1 MPHSKTATGP
11 ASQVLDQILQ
21 EAAREDVSGLSEADI
36 RGLAQRLWDWVETV
50 PAGQRAVHVSVK
62 AEGASGTLQRSLLQV
77 TGPDMPFLVDSL
89 LGECAA
95 QGHEVKTLFHPVVT
109 MADGRMV
116 SVIQIHTALLT
127 PGEASVLEAG
137 ARATLADVERAVSD
151 HAAMRAR
158 MRAEMKRLSGLS
170 HIQSAE
176 RDESVSFLEWL
187 SRDHFVFLG
196 AREYDFETDAEGR
209 VVPAEPLM
217 VEGSNLG
224 ILRDENLNVLSRDSE
239 PLMLTREIGDFLQ
252 SPVPLIIAK
261 STLPSRVHRRVQC
274 DYIGVK
280 KYDAEGRVNG
290 EVRFLGLFTAEAY
303 DETARSIPFVRR
315 RVQKIMAASGA
326 APGGHTEKAL
336 ANLIETWPR
345 DELFQTR
352 STVLG
357 PMIMGALHL
366 IGRPRTRAFLRRDEF
381 DRFVTAL
388 VFVPRESYDTALRQ
402 RIGALLTQAYQGEL
416 KSFQPYFDSGPLARV
431 HFEIA
436 LHPNHP
442 EPDPALIEE
451 QIIELARTWD
461 QGFRDLLMGSDLSG
475 ADREGARAFVGA
487 FNAAYREAFPP
498 EEAMLDVTCMAE
510 LSAGMPIVA
519 RAYRLEADSPSKV
532 RVKIYARTG
541 SIALSRCVPVFE
553 NLGLFVDFETGYPVR
568 PLAKP
573 VADAPDV
580 YWVHAL
586 SMETADG
593 SALPL
598 EEIATEFEQAFLAVW
613 GGRAEND
620 GFNKLVLVAGASWRE
635 AALIR
640 ALSAYRRQSGL
651 DQPQEVQEAALSK
664 YPAVTRLI
672 LELFATRFDPQAH
685 PTLDA
690 RVAAQRGIAARFEDA
705 MKDVVSL
712 ADDIVLRRLYH
723 LVEATQ
729 RTNFYQAEDSGD
741 FRPFISFKVASRELA
756 DLPEPKPFREIFMH
770 SPQVE
775 GVHLRFGPV
784 ARGGLRWSD
793 RPSDYRTEV
802 LGLVKA
808 QQVKNAVIVPVGS
821 KGGFYPKQL
830 ADRSDRDAWFE
841 SGRDAYKQFITALL
855 GVTDNIIEGK
865 VVHPQRTVIWD
876 GEDPYLVVAADKG
889 TATFSDTANAIS
901 LEKGHWLGDAFAS
914 GGSAGYDHKKMGI
927 TARGAW
933 EAVKRHFREMGR
945 DIQTEPFSVIGVGDM
960 SGDVF
965 GNGMLLSPEIRLV
978 AAFNH
983 MHIFIDPDPADA
995 KKCLAERE
1003 RMFALPR
1010 STWADYNRD
1019 LISKGGGIFE
1029 RSAKSIPLTP
1039 EMKSLTGLGKD
1050 AATPD
1055 EIIHALLKAE
1065 ADLLWFG
1072 GIGTYVKAV
1081 HETNA
1086 DVGDRANDAVRVNG
1100 RDLKVKVIGEGAN
1113 LGMTQAARIEFALA
1127 GGRLNTDAID
1137 NSAGVDSSDHEVNIK
1152 ILAAEAIR
1160 LGALKEADRNMML
1173 AQMTDDVARLVL
1185 THNYDQ
1191 TNTLSL
1197 AEATATEDHEAL
1209 ERLMVYLEE
1218 RGVLNRAL
1226 EGLPSTQEMQA
1237 RGAEG
1242 RPLTRPEL
1250 AVLLAWSKIV
1260 LFDDIVASSLPD
1272 DPFFAKVLKG
1282 YFPSPID
1289 GFEEALANHRL
1300 RREIIA
1306 TIIAN
1311 RSLDLGG
1318 PVAVLRL
1325 RELTGA
1331 APADAI
1337 RGLEAA
1343 RAVLDIAGFR
1353 REIFALDAKVA
1364 ADLQTELH
1372 IEAVQAVSEAAA
1384 WFIRTLPDKS
1394 TGEAVSLTHGPL
1406 NELKAALATI
1416 QTAYPASRI
1425 ERSAR
1430 AFMKRGAPEALARWA
1445 AAMGYFAQGLV
1456 VTDLAAR
1463 TGTSVIEAGT
1473 TFYHVGD
1480 ALRLDRLRSSARE
1493 GLINAPYWDRVAGRR
1508 LISELVRLQASVS
1521 EEALGAGGAEAWLD
1535 ARSDGRKQ
1543 LLATLGALSKDRD
1556 WSFAKF
1562 ALSTDAVRQ
1571 FMGR

>member
-1 MPHSKTATGP
+1 MPRSTAAHGP

-21 EAAREDVSGLSEADI
+21 EAAREDVSGLSDADI
-36 RGLAQRLWDWVETV
+36 RSIAEHLWRCAEAVA
-50 PAGQRAVHVSVK
+50 AGERAVHAHVK
-62 AEGASGTLQRSLLQV
+62 FEGAEGILSRSVLEV
-77 TGPDMPFLVDSL
+77 IGPDMPFLVDSL

-95 QGHEVKTLFHPVVT
+95 QGHEIKTLFHPVVA

-116 SVIQIHTALLT
+116 SLIQIHTALLT
-127 PGEASVLEAG
+127 PDEARTLEAG
-137 ARATLADVERAVSD
+137 VRSALAEVERAVAD

-158 MRAEMKRLSGLS
+158 MRAEMKRISALH

-176 RDESVSFLEWL
+176 RDESVAFLEWL
-187 SRDHFVFLG
+187 SREHFVFLG
-196 AREYDFETDAEGR
+196 AREYDFETDAQGG
-209 VVPAEPLM
+209 VKPAEPLM

-224 ILRDENLNVLSRDSE
+224 ILRDEALNVLSRDSE
-239 PLMLTREIGDFLQ
+239 PLVLTREIGEFIQ

-261 STLPSRVHRRVQC
+261 STHTSRVHRRVPC

-280 KYDAEGRVNG
+280 KYDEDGRVNG

-303 DETARSIPFVRR
+303 DETARTIPFVRR
-315 RVQKIMAASGA
+315 RVQKIMSASGA

-366 IGRPRTRAFLRRDEF
+366 IGRPRTRVFLRRDEF

-388 VFVPRESYDTALRQ
+388 VFVPRESYDTSLRQ
-402 RIGALLTQAYQGEL
+402 RIAALLTEAYQGDL

-436 LHPNHP
+436 LHPDHP
-442 EPDPALIEE
+442 EPDPAEIERR
-451 QIIELARTWD
+451 IVDLARTWD
-461 QGFRDLLMGSDLSG
+461 QGFRDEFMKSHLTGEE
-475 ADREGARAFVGA
+475 REGARAFIGA

-498 EEAMLDVTCMAE
+498 QEAMMDVTCMAE
-510 LSAGMPIVA
+510 LSAGEPIVA
-519 RAYRLEADSPSKV
+519 RAYRHGADDASKV

-568 PLAKP
+568 PLTKP

-580 YWVHAL
+580 YWVHSL
-586 SMETADG
+586 SMKTADG
-593 SALPL
+593 SALDL
-598 EEIATEFEQAFLAVW
+598 DTIAHDFEQAFLAVW
-613 GGRAEND
+613 GGKAEND
-620 GFNKLVLVAGASWRE
+620 GFNKLVLVAGADWRE

-640 ALSAYRRQSGL
+640 ALAAYRRQSGME
-651 DQPQEVQEAALSK
+651 QPQEVQEAALAR
-664 YPAVTRLI
+664 YPAVTRL
-672 LELFATRFDPQAH
+672 LLDLFHARFDPDAH
-685 PTLDA
+685 KTLDA
-690 RVAAQRGIAARFEDA
+690 RRKAQAAIATRFNDA
-705 MKDVVSL
+705 MKDVAGL
-712 ADDIVLRRLYH
+712 ADDIVLRRLFY
-723 LVEATQ
+723 LVEAIQ
-729 RTNFYQAEDSGD
+729 RTNFYQEDSDTGAHRS
-741 FRPFISFKVASRELA
+741 FLSFKVACRELA
-756 DLPEPKPFREIFMH
+756 DLPEPKPFREIYTS
-770 SPQVE
+770 SPKVE

-830 ADRSDRDAWFE
+830 PERSDPAWFE
-841 SGRDAYKQFITALL
+841 TGRDAYREFITALL
-855 GVTDNIIEGK
+855 GVTDNIVHGK

-901 LEKGHWLGDAFAS
+901 IERGHWLGDAFAS

-945 DIQTEPFSVIGVGDM
+945 DIQTEPFTVIGVGDM

-983 MHIFIDPDPADA
+983 MHIFIDPDPKDS
-995 KKCLAERE
+995 KKCLAERQ
-1003 RMFALPR
+1003 RMFGLPR
-1010 STWADYNRD
+1010 SSWGDYD
-1019 LISKGGGIFE
+1019 AKLISKGGGVFP
-1029 RSAKSIPLTP
+1029 RSAKSIDLTP
-1039 EMKSLTGLGKD
+1039 EIKALTGLAKD
-1050 AATPD
+1050 AVTPD
-1055 EIIHALLKAE
+1055 ELINALLKAE
-1065 ADLLWFG
+1065 TDLLWFG
-1072 GIGTYVKAV
+1072 GIGTYVKAS

-1086 DVGDRANDAVRVNG
+1086 DAGDRANDAIRING
-1100 RDLKVKVIGEGAN
+1100 RDLKAKVIGEGAN
-1113 LGMTQAARIEFALA
+1113 LGMTQAGRIEFALA

-1160 LGALKEADRNMML
+1160 LGALQEGDRNAML

-1191 TNTLSL
+1191 TNTLTL
-1197 AEATATEDHEAL
+1197 AAATAGEDHEAL

-1218 RGVLNRAL
+1218 RGVLNRPL
-1226 EGLPSTQEMQA
+1226 EGLPSTQEMQT

-1260 LFDDIVASSLPD
+1260 LFDDIVASDIPD
-1272 DPFFAKVLKG
+1272 DEFFIEVLKG

-1289 GFEEALANHRL
+1289 GFGEALANHRL
-1300 RREIIA
+1300 RREIIG

-1318 PVAVLRL
+1318 PVAILRL

-1331 APADAI
+1331 APATVI
-1337 RGLEAA
+1337 RGVEAA

-1353 REIFALDAKVA
+1353 RAVFDLDTKVA
-1364 ADLQTELH
+1364 ADLQTELQL
-1372 IEAVQAVSEAAA
+1372 EAIQAVSEAAA
-1384 WFIRTLPDKS
+1384 WFIRTLPEK
-1394 TGEAVSLTHGPL
+1394 TVGEAVKLTRAPL
-1406 NELKAALATI
+1406 DELKAALGDI
-1416 QTAYPASRI
+1416 QTGYPASRI
-1425 ERSAR
+1425 ERATR
-1430 AFMKRGAPEALARWA
+1430 GFVKRGAPDALARWA
-1445 AAMGYFAQGLV
+1445 GAMSYFAQGLV

-1463 TGTSVIEAGT
+1463 KGSKIADAGAC
-1473 TFYHVGD
+1473 FYQIGD
-1480 ALRLDRLRSSARE
+1480 ALRLDRLRTSARE
-1493 GLINAPYWDRVAGRR
+1493 GLAGAPYWDRVAGRR

-1521 EEALGAGGAEAWLD
+1521 EEALVAGGAEAWLE
-1535 ARSDGRKQ
+1535 ARAEGRKQ
-1543 LLATLGALSKDRD
+1543 LLASLSTLSKDRE

>member
-1 MPHSKTATGP
+1 MTQSRAAHGP
-11 ASQVLDQILQ
+11 ADQVLDQVLQ
-21 EAAREDVSGLSEADI
+21 EAAREDVSGLSDADI
-36 RGLAQRLWDWVETV
+36 SALARRLWDWAEKV
-50 PAGQRAVHVSVK
+50 PAGQRAVQVLVK
-62 AEGASGTLQRSLLQV
+62 AEGADGPLPRSLLQV

-109 MADGRMV
+109 MEDGRMV
-116 SVIQIHTALLT
+116 SAIQVHTALLT
-127 PGEASVLEAG
+127 PGEASLLEAG
-137 ARATLADVERAVSD
+137 VRATMADVERAVSD

-158 MRAEMKRLSGLS
+158 MRAEMKRLSGLA
-170 HIQSAE
+170 HLQSAE
-176 RDESVSFLEWL
+176 RDEAVAFLEWL
-187 SRDHFVFLG
+187 SREHFVFLG

-209 VVPAEPLM
+209 VKPAEPLM

-239 PLMLTREIGDFLQ
+239 PLVLTRQIGDFLQ
-252 SPVPLIIAK
+252 SPVPLCIAK
-261 STLPSRVHRRVQC
+261 ASLPSRVHRRVQC

-345 DELFQTR
+345 DELLQTR

-402 RIGALLTQAYQGEL
+402 RIGALLTEAYQGEL

-436 LHPNHP
+436 LHPDHP
-442 EPDPALIEE
+442 EPDPDDLEKR
-451 QIIELARTWD
+451 IIELARTWD
-461 QGFRDLLMGSDLSG
+461 QGFRDLLMDSDLSG
-475 ADREGARAFVGA
+475 KDREGARAFVGA
-487 FNAAYREAFPP
+487 FNAAYREAFSP
-498 EEAMLDVTCMAE
+498 EEAMTDVTCMAE
-510 LSAGMPIVA
+510 LSAGTPIVA
-519 RAYRLEADSPSKV
+519 RAYKLPADGPATV

-541 SIALSRCVPVFE
+541 SLALSDCVPVFE
-553 NLGLFVDFETGYPVR
+553 NLGLFVNFETGYPVR
-568 PLAKP
+568 PPKKP

-580 YWVHAL
+580 YWVHSL
-586 SMETADG
+586 YMRTADG
-593 SALPL
+593 SALNL
-598 EEIATEFEQAFLAVW
+598 ADISRDFEQAFLAVW
-613 GGRAEND
+613 SGRAEND
-620 GFNKLVLVAGASWRE
+620 GFNKLVLVASATWRE

-640 ALSAYRRQSGL
+640 ALAAYRRQSGM
-651 DQPQEVQEAALSK
+651 DQPQEVQEAALAK
-664 YPAVTRLI
+664 YPAVTRLL
-672 LELFATRFDPQAH
+672 LELFATRLDPAAHATLEARRKAQADI
-685 PTLDA
+685 T
-690 RVAAQRGIAARFEDA
+690 ARFEEA

-712 ADDIVLRRLYH
+712 ADDVALRRLFH
-723 LVEATQ
+723 LVEAIQ
-729 RTNFYQAEDSGD
+729 RTNFYQEDENGD
-741 FRPFISFKVASRELA
+741 VRPFISFKVASRELA

-855 GVTDNIIEGK
+855 GITDNIVHGK
-865 VVHPQRTVIWD
+865 VVHPQYTVIWD
-876 GEDPYLVVAADKG
+876 GDDPYLVVAADKG

-983 MHIFIDPDPADA
+983 MHIFLDPDPVDA
-995 KKCLAERE
+995 KKNLAERE

-1010 STWADYNRD
+1010 SSWADYNTD

-1029 RSAKSIPLTP
+1029 RAAKSITLTP
-1039 EMKSLTGLGKD
+1039 EIKSLAGISKD
-1050 AATPD
+1050 VVTPD
-1055 EIIHALLKAE
+1055 ELLNALLKAE

-1072 GIGTYVKAV
+1072 GIGTYVKAA
-1081 HETNA
+1081 HESHA
-1086 DVGDRANDAVRVNG
+1086 DVGDRANDGLRVNG
-1100 RDLKVKVIGEGAN
+1100 RDLKAKVIGEGAN

-1160 LGALKEADRNMML
+1160 LGLLKEADRNAML

-1197 AEATATEDHEAL
+1197 AEATASEDHEAL

-1218 RGVLNRAL
+1218 RGVLNRPL

-1237 RGAEG
+1237 RAAEG

-1260 LFDDIVASSLPD
+1260 LFDDIVASDLPD
-1272 DPFFAKVLKG
+1272 DPHFEAVLKA

-1289 GFEEALANHRL
+1289 GFDEALANHRL

-1306 TIIAN
+1306 TVIAN

-1331 APADAI
+1331 APALVI

-1343 RAVLDIAGFR
+1343 RAVLDISGFR
-1353 REIFALDAKVA
+1353 QEVYALDTKVA

-1372 IEAVQAVSEAAA
+1372 LEAVQAVSEAAA
-1384 WFIRTLPDKS
+1384 WFIRTLPEKT
-1394 TGEAVSLTHGPL
+1394 TGEAVSLTQGPL
-1406 NELKAALATI
+1406 NELKAALSDI

-1445 AAMGYFAQGLV
+1445 GAMSYFAQGLV

-1463 TGTSVIEAGT
+1463 TGRSITEAGA
-1473 TFYHVGD
+1473 TFYQAGD
-1480 ALRLDRLRSSARE
+1480 ALRLDRLRTSARE
-1493 GLINAPYWDRVAGRR
+1493 GLVKAPYWDRVAGRR

-1521 EEALGAGGAEAWLD
+1521 EEALGAGGVDSWLD
-1535 ARSDGRKQ
+1535 GRNDGRKQ
-1543 LLATLGALSKDRD
+1543 LLATLSSLSKDRD

-1571 FMGR
+1571 FIGR